1 MKRKIIPILC
11 MLLFFLPVM
20 AFAVETLSTVYVDG
34 SAPMTIDGIL
44 DDWEQ
49 IPIESVQV
57 INQIADTPKNIR
69 GVIQTSGAA
78 DISYS
83 FKCFADNRYVYF
95 ALMVTDDDV
104 IIGNQVFG
112 EGWKDDSTT
121 IYFDGDCQNIEKPY
135 FDENDGNLKVIGA
148 PPDGVSWI
156 EGLIPYF
163 KIQVPYFWES
173 RGVKAGFQQIDSGYN
188 IEIAIPLVVLGW
200 DSISPDKTM
209 GMNTRVVD
217 MDTSIDKETTDKG
230 LIWNEDPD
238 HSAHYMTK
246 NYGRIVFEK
255 AVNISGI
262 SQQVTKPVSS
272 EARELEIVLGAP
284 SYTDGEAFFDEVLAD
299 ISNSD
304 FTAAETKLISEKE
317 KIWVQPILSV
327 IQLKQ
332 DKIDEGVQQ
341 LFTFGENCP
350 DAFAEAWVKTFL
362 KNEVRW
368 VYEVFKGESIEFE
381 QLSKNNLNLILEKY
395 TKKYPYDG
403 EGWLIVGKFAESTG
417 NFELAISN
425 YNNAVLFND
434 GDDTDFIRMNIARNH
449 FFLGNYIEASDITN
463 DILLTSKVSKTI
475 LDAKLLLYS

>member
-1 MKRKIIPILC
+1 MKRKPIPIICL
-11 MLLFFLPVM
+11 LLFLLPTMV
-20 AFAVETLSTVYVDG
+20 FAVETLSTVYVDG

-44 DDWEQ
+44 DDWEN
-49 IPIESVQV
+49 IPVESVPV
-57 INQIADTPKNIR
+57 INQIADTPQNVR
-69 GVIQTSGAA
+69 GVIQTGGAA

-163 KIQVPYFWES
+163 KIQVPFFWES
-173 RGVKAGFQQIDSGYN
+173 RGVKAGFQQHDTGYN

-200 DSISPDKTM
+200 DSISPGKTM

-217 MDTSIDKETTDKG
+217 MDTSLDQENTDKG
-230 LIWNEDPD
+230 LIWNEDTD

-262 SQQVTKPVSS
+262 SQQMAKPVSS

-284 SYTDGEAFFDEVLAD
+284 TYTDGEAFFDEVLKD

-304 FTAAETKLISEKE
+304 FTAAENKLKSEKE
-317 KIWVQPILSV
+317 AIWVQPILSV

-332 DKIDEGVQQ
+332 GKIDEGVQQ
-341 LFTFGENCP
+341 LFVFGEICP
-350 DAFAEAWVKTFL
+350 DNFAEAWVKTFL
-362 KNEVRW
+362 KNEARW
-368 VYEVFKGESIEFE
+368 VYEVFKGKNIKFLDKYNESLALILEEYIKKYPEDYVAKLELAQNYFIIMNFNSSSKLAKEIIINCDNSNIKLDAQMILESIERA
-381 QLSKNNLNLILEKY
+381 Q
-395 TKKYPYDG
+395 
-403 EGWLIVGKFAESTG
+403 
-417 NFELAISN
+417 
-425 YNNAVLFND
+425 
-434 GDDTDFIRMNIARNH
+434 
-449 FFLGNYIEASDITN
+449 
-463 DILLTSKVSKTI
+463 
-475 LDAKLLLYS
+475 